1 MNTSTTI
8 LATLPTI
15 RGRLRAALALLSPKT
30 GGEEGLTDT
39 LDETGVDMEELM
51 STPDGTGVD
60 VDGIVSTLVEAGV
73 DVDEVISM
81 LDEVRVNM
89 EGLKLTPDGAGVDVD
104 EIVLMLVEFGVNVDG
119 FMSTPG
125 EVEVDVEELVATPG
139 VVGSNVLD
147 VNTKRLVE
155 VGSGLTKNE
164 LLLLLIATIVD
175 IVDTLPIGLIVILS
189 AITGNVD
196 VSDLL
201 VLEGTEVSLLMME
214 GLLDEMPGLDVS
226 EGVILL
232 SELVVVDVSD
242 GTVI

>member
-1 MNTSTTI
+1 M
-8 LATLPTI
+8 
-15 RGRLRAALALLSPKT
+15 
-30 GGEEGLTDT
+30 GLTDT
-39 LDETGVDMEELM
+39 LDEAGVDVEELM

-81 LDEVRVNM
+81 LGEAGVDS

-139 VVGSNVLD
+139 VVGSNVNGFMSVLD

-155 VGSGLTKNE
+155 VGSGLTENE
-164 LLLLLIATIVD
+164 LLLLLIATVVD
-175 IVDTLPIGLIVILS
+175 VVDTLPIGLIVVLS
-189 AITGNVD
+189 ATAGNVD

-201 VLEGTEVSLLMME
+201 VLEGTEVSLLSME
-214 GLLDEMPGLDVS
+214 GLLDEMSELTVG

-232 SELVVVDVSD
+232 SGLAEASLELVDISD
-242 GTVI
+242 STVI